1 MSPTTEP
8 RATLH
13 AIWQTR
19 PGRRQGDRKIA
30 GVAAAVARRYDIDPV
45 LVRIAFV
52 VAAFYGVGI
61 LLYLGAWVALP
72 PDPSDPPRGPFVRR
86 GGAVHPLVLIAA
98 IVAALAGAGSLL
110 SGDPGVL
117 VGLAVL
123 GGLLYVLHQS
133 RSERGLTAG
142 ATTSGQVGEAAV
154 AADPAGLVPG
164 AGPPGA
170 GSSGAVAGGSTGAGS
185 SGAGSSGAVA
195 GGSTSTTANPAAMTS
210 SGSRAGVPPGAEQPK
225 PPAWD
230 PLGAAPFAWDL
241 PEPGAAPAQVPARR
255 RSVLT
260 AATIGLALL
269 AGGVTGA
276 IVLADSGFGGV
287 RLIIGVMLAVLGLGL
302 VLGAFRHTGR
312 GLIAVAIPLVLVS
325 YAATAV
331 PVHRWQGAG
340 ELHAAPTTL
349 AELAPSYRRTL
360 GEVTLDLRGLNLT
373 PLAAQ
378 PPAAPGA
385 PVAGTPSVPGVPV
398 AGTPAVPGAPVAG
411 TPAIPGAP
419 VAGAP
424 LPGAPVPGAP
434 VPGAPAAA
442 PPVPGAPVPGTP
454 VPPGAAAAVRTVVGL
469 EAGEATVLLPPNLAV
484 RVHCH
489 ADVGDVDCLGQRGRG
504 QGPAADVTVTDP
516 AGALRPQLELDV
528 TVQAGQ
534 VEVHRG

>member
-30 GVAAAVARRYDIDPV
+30 GVAAAIARRYDIDPV

-61 LLYLGAWVALP
+61 LLYLLAWVALP
-72 PDPSDPPRGPFVRR
+72 PDPGDPPRGPFVRR

-164 AGPPGA
+164 AGSPGA
-170 GSSGAVAGGSTGAGS
+170 V
-185 SGAGSSGAVA
+185 
-195 GGSTSTTANPAAMTS
+195 GSTSTAVHPAPVAS

-241 PEPGAAPAQVPARR
+241 PEPGAAPAQVPDRR

-340 ELHAAPTTL
+340 ELRAAPTTL

-373 PLAAQ
+373 PLAAR

-385 PVAGTPSVPGVPV
+385 PVPGTPSAPGVPVPGTLSAPGVPV
-398 AGTPAVPGAPVAG
+398 AGTPAVPGAPAPGTPSAPGVPVAG
-411 TPAIPGAP
+411 TPA
-419 VAGAP
+419 
-424 LPGAPVPGAP
+424 
-434 VPGAPAAA
+434 VPGAPAPGAPAA
-442 PPVPGAPVPGTP
+442 PPAVPVVPAPGTP
-454 VPPGAAAAVRTVVGL
+454 APPGTAATVRTVVGL
-469 EAGEATVLLPPNLAV
+469 EAGQATVLLPPNLTV

-516 AGALRPQLELDV
+516 AGALSPQLELDV
-528 TVQAGQ
+528 TVRAGQ

>member
-1 MSPTTEP
+1 
-8 RATLH
+8 
-13 AIWQTR
+13 
-19 PGRRQGDRKIA
+19 
-30 GVAAAVARRYDIDPV
+30 V
-45 LVRIAFV
+45 
-52 VAAFYGVGI
+52 
-61 LLYLGAWVALP
+61 
-72 PDPSDPPRGPFVRR
+72 
-86 GGAVHPLVLIAA
+86 
-98 IVAALAGAGSLL
+98 
-110 SGDPGVL
+110 
-117 VGLAVL
+117 
-123 GGLLYVLHQS
+123 
-133 RSERGLTAG
+133 
-142 ATTSGQVGEAAV
+142 
-154 AADPAGLVPG
+154 
-164 AGPPGA
+164 
-170 GSSGAVAGGSTGAGS
+170 
-185 SGAGSSGAVA
+185 
-195 GGSTSTTANPAAMTS
+195 
-210 SGSRAGVPPGAEQPK
+210 QPK

-302 VLGAFRHTGR
+302 VLGAFRHAGR

-325 YAATAV
+325 YAATTV
-331 PVHRWQGAG
+331 PLHRWQGAG

-349 AELAPSYRRTL
+349 AELAPSYQRTL

-385 PVAGTPSVPGVPV
+385 QGAPVPGTSSAPGVPV
-398 AGTPAVPGAPVAG
+398 AGTPAVPGAPVPG
-411 TPAIPGAP
+411 TPA
-419 VAGAP
+419 
-424 LPGAPVPGAP
+424 VPGVP

-442 PPVPGAPVPGTP
+442 PPVPGAPAPGTP
-454 VPPGAAAAVRTVVGL
+454 APPGAAAAVHTVVGL
-469 EAGEATVLLPPNLAV
+469 EAGQATVLLPPNLTV

-516 AGALRPQLELDV
+516 TGALHPQLELDV

>member
-19 PGRRQGDRKIA
+19 PSRRQGDRKIA
-30 GVAAAVARRYDIDPV
+30 GVAAAIARRYDIDPV

-52 VAAFYGVGI
+52 VGAFYGVGI

-98 IVAALAGAGSLL
+98 VVAALSGAGSLL

-123 GGLLYVLHQS
+123 GGLLYLLHQS
-133 RSERGLTAG
+133 RSEHGLTLG
-142 ATTSGQVGEAAV
+142 ATTSVQVSEAAA
-154 AADPAGLVPG
+154 AADPVGL
-164 AGPPGA
+164 APGA
-170 GSSGAVAGGSTGAGS
+170 GSGAVSPH
-185 SGAGSSGAVA
+185 
-195 GGSTSTTANPAAMTS
+195 GSTSAAMSAAAMPS
-210 SGSRAGVPPGAEQPK
+210 SGSPAGVPPGAERAG

-241 PEPGAAPAQVPARR
+241 PEPGAAPAQLPARR

-269 AGGVTGA
+269 AGGITGA
-276 IVLADSGFGGV
+276 VVLADSGFGGI

-312 GLIAVAIPLVLVS
+312 GLIAVAIPLVLAS
-325 YAATAV
+325 YAASTV
-331 PVHRWQGAG
+331 PVRHWQGAG

-349 AELAPSYRRTL
+349 AELAPSYQRTL
-360 GEVTLDLRGLNLT
+360 GAVTLDLRGLNLP

-378 PPAAPGA
+378 PPAA
-385 PVAGTPSVPGVPV
+385 SGV
-398 AGTPAVPGAPVAG
+398 
-411 TPAIPGAP
+411 
-419 VAGAP
+419 
-424 LPGAPVPGAP
+424 
-434 VPGAPAAA
+434 
-442 PPVPGAPVPGTP
+442 PVPGTP
-454 VPPGAAAAVRTVVGL
+454 SAPGTPLPAKPAAPGTPLPGTPSAPLPAKPAAPAAALPAPPAVPAVRPPGTPTPPGAAATVHTAVRL
-469 EAGEATVLLPPNLAV
+469 EAGQATVLLPPNLTV

-504 QGPAADVTVTDP
+504 QGPAADVVVTDP
-516 AGALRPQLELDV
+516 GGAVGPQLELDV
-528 TVQAGQ
+528 TVRAGQ

>member
-30 GVAAAVARRYDIDPV
+30 GVAAAIARRYDIDPV

-61 LLYLGAWVALP
+61 LLYLLAWVSLP
-72 PDPSDPPRGPFVRR
+72 PDPGDPPRGPFVRR

-142 ATTSGQVGEAAV
+142 ATTSGQVGEAVV

-164 AGPPGA
+164 AGSPGA
-170 GSSGAVAGGSTGAGS
+170 V
-185 SGAGSSGAVA
+185 
-195 GGSTSTTANPAAMTS
+195 GSTSTAVHPAPVAS
-210 SGSRAGVPPGAEQPK
+210 SGSRADLPPGAEQPK

-241 PEPGAAPAQVPARR
+241 PEPGAAPAQVPDRR

-340 ELHAAPTTL
+340 ELRAAPTTL

-373 PLAAQ
+373 PLAAR
-378 PPAAPGA
+378 PPAAPGT
-385 PVAGTPSVPGVPV
+385 PVPGTPSAPGAPGAPGAPVP
-398 AGTPAVPGAPVAG
+398 GTPAVPGAPA
-411 TPAIPGAP
+411 
-419 VAGAP
+419 
-424 LPGAPVPGAP
+424 
-434 VPGAPAAA
+434 PGAPAAA
-442 PPVPGAPVPGTP
+442 QPAVPGTP
-454 VPPGAAAAVRTVVGL
+454 APGT
-469 EAGEATVLLPPNLAV
+469 
-484 RVHCH
+484 
-489 ADVGDVDCLGQRGRG
+489 
-504 QGPAADVTVTDP
+504 PAPGTP
-516 AGALRPQLELDV
+516 APGTRAPG
-528 TVQAGQ
+528 TPAPGTPAP
-534 VEVHRG
+534 G

>member
-30 GVAAAVARRYDIDPV
+30 GVAAAIARRYDIDPV

-61 LLYLGAWVALP
+61 LLYLLAWVALP
-72 PDPSDPPRGPFVRR
+72 PDPGDPPRGPFVRR

-142 ATTSGQVGEAAV
+142 ATTSGQVSEAAV
-154 AADPAGLVPG
+154 AADPVGLV
-164 AGPPGA
+164 AGA
-170 GSSGAVAGGSTGAGS
+170 GSPGAVPGGGL
-185 SGAGSSGAVA
+185 
-195 GGSTSTTANPAAMTS
+195 TSTAANPAAMTS
-210 SGSRAGVPPGAEQPK
+210 SGSRASAAPGAEQPK

-241 PEPGAAPAQVPARR
+241 PEPGAAPAQIPARR

-325 YAATAV
+325 YAATTV
-331 PVHRWQGAG
+331 PLHRWQGAG

-349 AELAPSYRRTL
+349 AELAPSYQRTL

-378 PPAAPGA
+378 PPVAPGA
-385 PVAGTPSVPGVPV
+385 PVPGTPSAPGVPV
-398 AGTPAVPGAPVAG
+398 AGTPRVPAAGAPAVPGV
-411 TPAIPGAP
+411 PAA
-419 VAGAP
+419 
-424 LPGAPVPGAP
+424 
-434 VPGAPAAA
+434 GAPAAP
-442 PPVPGAPVPGTP
+442 PPVPGVPVPGTSA
-454 VPPGAAAAVRTVVGL
+454 PPGAATVHTVVRL
-469 EAGEATVLLPPNLAV
+469 EAGQATVLLPPNLTV

-528 TVQAGQ
+528 TVRAGQ

>member
-30 GVAAAVARRYDIDPV
+30 GVAAAIARRYDIDPV

-154 AADPAGLVPG
+154 AADPAGLVPR
-164 AGPPGA
+164 
-170 GSSGAVAGGSTGAGS
+170 AVAGGP
-185 SGAGSSGAVA
+185 
-195 GGSTSTTANPAAMTS
+195 TSTAANPAAMSS

-340 ELHAAPTTL
+340 ELHAAPTTP

-385 PVAGTPSVPGVPV
+385 PVAGTPSAPGVPV
-398 AGTPAVPGAPVAG
+398 AGTPAVPGAPV
-411 TPAIPGAP
+411 PG
-419 VAGAP
+419 GS
-424 LPGAPVPGAP
+424 VPGAP

-442 PPVPGAPVPGTP
+442 PPVPGAPIPGTP

-528 TVQAGQ
+528 TVRAGQ

>member
-30 GVAAAVARRYDIDPV
+30 GVAAAIARRYDIDPV

-123 GGLLYVLHQS
+123 GGLLYLLHQS

-142 ATTSGQVGEAAV
+142 ATTSGQVGDAAE
-154 AADPAGLVPG
+154 AADPVGLVPG
-164 AGPPGA
+164 AAASSVVPAGA
-170 GSSGAVAGGSTGAGS
+170 
-185 SGAGSSGAVA
+185 
-195 GGSTSTTANPAAMTS
+195 TSATANPAGTTS
-210 SGSRAGVPPGAEQPK
+210 ASGVSAAAQQPK

-241 PEPGAAPAQVPARR
+241 PEPGSAPAQLPARR

-276 IVLADSGFGGV
+276 VVLADSGLSGI
-287 RLIIGVMLAVLGLGL
+287 RLIIGVMLAVLGIGL
-302 VLGAFRHTGR
+302 VLGAFRHSGR

-325 YAATAV
+325 YAATTA
-331 PVHRWQGAG
+331 PVRHWQGAG
-340 ELHAAPTTL
+340 ELRAAPTTL
-349 AELAPSYRRTL
+349 SELAPSYQRTI
-360 GEVTLDLRGLNLT
+360 GEVTLDLRGLDLT
-373 PLAAQ
+373 RLPAPTPGVPAQ
-378 PPAAPGA
+378 GGPAQGGPVHGAPAAPGA
-385 PVAGTPSVPGVPV
+385 PA
-398 AGTPAVPGAPVAG
+398 ARLPAP
-411 TPAIPGAP
+411 
-419 VAGAP
+419 
-424 LPGAPVPGAP
+424 
-434 VPGAPAAA
+434 PGAPAV
-442 PPVPGAPVPGTP
+442 PTPGAPA
-454 VPPGAAAAVRTVVGL
+454 PPGATAAVHTVVRL
-469 EAGEATVLLPPNLAV
+469 EAGQATVLLPPNLNV

-504 QGPAADVTVTDP
+504 QGPTADVVVADP
-516 AGALRPQLELDV
+516 GGAPGPQLELDV
-528 TVQAGQ
+528 IVRAGQ